1 MRLDDQVRAEQL
13 TQHDALT
20 AHIAAVDRDM
30 LNALDGESKLVFSEK
45 RQALDDD
52 RRRVVDR
59 LQALSV
65 SRDVVLDGRSGS
77 TTTAKGGRGVEYEE
91 LMRMLYEIKTDVAIM
106 KRQFEEHLGR
116 CDAKSAEFPPQMLT
130 FLVVGGVV
138 TFLLLMFV
146 VIKIGM
152 PG

>member
-1 MRLDDQVRAEQL
+1 MRHDDQVRAELL
-13 TQHDALT
+13 TQYDALT

-52 RRRVVDR
+52 RRHVVDR

-65 SRDVVLDGRSGS
+65 SRDVVLDGRSG
-77 TTTAKGGRGVEYEE
+77 TATAVKGGRGVEYEE

-116 CDAKSAEFPPQMLT
+116 CNAESAGFPPQTLT
-130 FLVVGGVV
+130 FLAFGGVV
-138 TFLLLMFV
+138 TLLLLVFI
-146 VIKIGM
+146 VIRIGI

>member
-1 MRLDDQVRAEQL
+1 MRHDDQVRAELL
-13 TQHDALT
+13 TQYDALT

-77 TTTAKGGRGVEYEE
+77 ATAVKGGRGVEYEE

-106 KRQFEEHLGR
+106 KRQFEEHLSR
-116 CDAKSAEFPPQMLT
+116 CDADSAEFPPQMLT

-138 TFLLLMFV
+138 AFLLLVFV
-146 VIKIGM
+146 VIRIGI
-152 PG
+152 PT

>member
-1 MRLDDQVRAEQL
+1 MRHDDQVRAELL
-13 TQHDALT
+13 TQYDALT

-77 TTTAKGGRGVEYEE
+77 ATAVKGGRGVEYEE

-116 CDAKSAEFPPQMLT
+116 CDAESAEFPPQMLT

>member
-1 MRLDDQVRAEQL
+1 MRHDDQVRAELL
-13 TQHDALT
+13 TQYDALT

-45 RQALDDD
+45 RQALDDE

-65 SRDVVLDGRSGS
+65 SRDVVLDGRSGLA
-77 TTTAKGGRGVEYEE
+77 TTVKGGRGVEYEE
-91 LMRMLYEIKTDVAIM
+91 LMRMLYEIKTDVAIL

-116 CDAKSAEFPPQMLT
+116 SNVESAQFPPQLLT
-130 FLVVGGVV
+130 FLAVGGIV
-138 TFLLLMFV
+138 TLLILALFV
-146 VIKIGM
+146 IRIGI